1 MKKVYLLNFVIF
13 FISIDLISDDHI
25 ESIKI
30 QSDRVEFID
39 STNKVNFL
47 RNVNINS
54 DYIEIKASSAIYDDE
69 SKTFIISGMPS
80 KIKSSRNNNLF
91 DGVAEEILFFNDEKV
106 HLIGNATM
114 RYENISISS
123 DLIIFNPK
131 TGKISSE

>member
-1 MKKVYLLNFVIF
+1 LKKVYLLNFVIF
-13 FISIDLISDDHI
+13 FISIGIISDDYI

-47 RNVNINS
+47 SNVNINS

-80 KIKSSRNNNLF
+80 KIKSSRKNNLF

-106 HLIGNATM
+106 HLIGSATM

>member
-13 FISIDLISDDHI
+13 FISIGIISDDYI

-47 RNVNINS
+47 SNVNINS

-80 KIKSSRNNNLF
+80 KIKSSRKNNLF

-106 HLIGNATM
+106 HLIGSATM

>member
-1 MKKVYLLNFVIF
+1 LKKVYLLNFVIF
-13 FISIDLISDDHI
+13 FISIGIISDDYI
-25 ESIKI
+25 ENIKI

-47 RNVNINS
+47 SNVNINS

-106 HLIGNATM
+106 HLIGSATM

>member
-13 FISIDLISDDHI
+13 FISIGIISDDYI
-25 ESIKI
+25 ENIKI

-47 RNVNINS
+47 SNVNINS

-106 HLIGNATM
+106 HLIGSATM

>member
-13 FISIDLISDDHI
+13 FISIGIISDDYI

-47 RNVNINS
+47 SNVNINS

-106 HLIGNATM
+106 HLIGSATM